1 MRNPLVLAKKKS
13 QLTERLALNFS
24 QIHPVISR
32 ADLSIQLRHGW
43 ILWGLPGRRGC
54 VHVCKVGALLQCVFQ
69 LGLSWFAHPEPGP
82 PWEPNRGNGDLS
94 ENYPRKHPPEP
105 NRSSDVD
112 RGETFGRRQIK
123 KWVLWLSL
131 PPGTR
136 RPPRLGSPSLLQG
149 GVKLPRSSCSTAAGY
164 TSHMKE
170 TPNLCEISSGLTAV
184 AWARL
189 SVSRIRGH
197 WRGKRQDRQLGAVI
211 SPAA

>member
-13 QLTERLALNFS
+13 QLTERLSLNFS
-24 QIHPVISR
+24 QIRPIISR

-82 PWEPNRGNGDLS
+82 LWEPNRGNGDLS
-94 ENYPRKHPPEP
+94 ENYPQKHPPEP

-112 RGETFGRRQIK
+112 RGEAFGCRQIK

-149 GVKLPRSSCSTAAGY
+149 GLSSHGAA
-164 TSHMKE
+164 
-170 TPNLCEISSGLTAV
+170 A
-184 AWARL
+184 
-189 SVSRIRGH
+189 
-197 WRGKRQDRQLGAVI
+197 RQLQVTLHIWKKPQICVKFPVVWQLLPEPGCLCHVYADTGGERGRTD
-211 SPAA
+211 SWEQ